1 MKFLYPVILIVL
13 VFFFILYNDNL
24 SLIILIVAAVFPV
37 ILLISLLC
45 VRRRIKMEIIPPS
58 PQTQKGGSAD
68 AAIILRNT
76 SVLPVSAAK
85 MTIVCRYL
93 PFGEQQ
99 RQQITVPV
107 PANGKQTLTIKLSSE
122 YCRRVECTAEQIR
135 IYDFL
140 HLFSMKVRSS
150 DLSFVYTDFVPN
162 GEASLEPAVQSQLS
176 VKDNVS
182 GEANLGAVSFNK
194 QEYDELREYR
204 DGDKLNRIAWKLSG
218 KTGDELIV
226 RDSSSKSEPVYLLL
240 LDIYSAEG
248 SPRTADRLC
257 ELFYTAADTMCSHEI
272 MFDSFKAD
280 GTLLENISVTDGFS
294 ECISGIYGNYHRIE
308 DIIENSK
315 NKRYDKI
322 VYVTASEERSSVNAA
337 IKKFGARDAVVIYSL
352 HEKV

>member
-1 MKFLYPVILIVL
+1 MRSCIKVEIISPVPQTAKGEGAE
-13 VFFFILYNDNL
+13 
-24 SLIILIVAAVFPV
+24 AAV
-37 ILLISLLC
+37 
-45 VRRRIKMEIIPPS
+45 
-58 PQTQKGGSAD
+58 
-68 AAIILRNT
+68 ILRNT
-76 SVLPVSAAK
+76 SVFPVSAAK

-93 PFGEQQ
+93 PFGGEQ
-99 RQQITVPV
+99 RRQITVPV
-107 PANGKQTLTIKLSSE
+107 PAKGRQTLTIKLSSE

-140 HLFSMKVRSS
+140 HLFSMTIRSS
-150 DLSFVYTDFVPN
+150 DIPVVYTDFVPK
-162 GEASLEPAVQSQLS
+162 GDAALEPDVQAQLS
-176 VKDNVS
+176 IKENVS
-182 GEANLGAVSFNK
+182 GEANLGAVSFNR

-240 LDIYSAEG
+240 LDMYSAGE
-248 SPRTADRLC
+248 SSRTADRLC

-272 MFDSFKAD
+272 MFDCFRAD

-322 VYVTASEERSSVNAA
+322 VYVTASEERGCVNAA
-337 IKKFGARDAVVIYSL
+337 IKKFGAREAVVIFSP
-352 HEKV
+352 HE